1 MGQVVYPT
9 PIQSCG
15 EFPEEQVQQADRT
28 QPRLR
33 AILGARI
40 IFANGNSSMDCLI
53 RDISPSG
60 ARLELGGS
68 VTVPDR
74 FDLFVPQKQKTFR
87 ATIKWRRLNEVG
99 VVFETEDQ
107 GLTAP
112 ERERDLPARVSE
124 LEAEILVLK
133 QALAE
138 MRNAIAEAIRLEGR
152 R

>member
-1 MGQVVYPT
+1 M
-9 PIQSCG
+9 
-15 EFPEEQVQQADRT
+15 QQADRT

-40 IFANGNSSMDCLI
+40 IFANGNSTMDCLI

-68 VTVPDR
+68 VSVPDR
-74 FDLFVPQKQKTFR
+74 FNLFVPQKQKTFR

-107 GLTAP
+107 GVTTP
-112 ERERDLPARVSE
+112 EQEGDLPARVSE
-124 LEAEILVLK
+124 LEAEIVALK

-138 MRNAIAEAIRLEGR
+138 MRNTIADAIRLEGR